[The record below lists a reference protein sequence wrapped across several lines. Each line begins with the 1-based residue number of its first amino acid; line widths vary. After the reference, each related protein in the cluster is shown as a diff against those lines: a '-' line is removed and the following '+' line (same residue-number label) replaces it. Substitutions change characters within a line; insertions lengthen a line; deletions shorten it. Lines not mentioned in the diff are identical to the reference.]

1 MKKILFVAGEGLPF
15 VKTGGL
21 ADVIGSLP
29 KILVDRGYDVRV
41 VLPLYQ
47 TIIDKHY
54 DKLNKFATI
63 NVKSGWIDTVASYY
77 YAEVNG
83 VIYYFIEHQ
92 GYFERYG
99 LYGFEDDGERF
110 AFFQRAALDLLYVID
125 WFPDIIHSHDW
136 HTGMIPLMCKACY
149 NDERYN
155 NIKHVYTIH
164 NLAFQGNFS
173 SDMVESCLGLDW
185 DYFNNGSIRFDGGIS
200 FMKSGIVFADKIS
213 TVSLTYSYEIL
224 TEEYGEHLH
233 DVLRYRQHDLWGIV
247 NGIDVNLWNPKT
259 DSLLSYNYD
268 IEDFGYGKKQNK
280 ISLQNEL
287 GLNVDEDVMVIG
299 LVSRLTLQKGI
310 YLIIEK
316 LREIMDL
323 NVQFVILG
331 SGETDAENSLKW
343 LESAYK
349 GRAVYY
355 CGYNEELAHKIYA
368 GSDLFL
374 MPSLYEPCGLGQLI
388 ALRYGTLPLVRE
400 TGGLKDTV
408 NPFNQ
413 YTLEGNGFSFNSKN
427 SDDMLNVLGWAVS
440 QYYYNKNAWEV
451 LVNNALN
458 TDVSWGYS
466 ADLYE
471 RLYWS
476 I

>member
-1 MKKILFVAGEGLPF
+1 M
-15 VKTGGL
+15 
-21 ADVIGSLP
+21 
-29 KILVDRGYDVRV
+29 GYS
-41 VLPLYQ
+41 
-47 TIIDKHY
+47 K
-54 DKLNKFATI
+54 
-63 NVKSGWIDTVASYY
+63 
-77 YAEVNG
+77 
-83 VIYYFIEHQ
+83 
-92 GYFERYG
+92 
-99 LYGFEDDGERF
+99 
-110 AFFQRAALDLLYVID
+110 
-125 WFPDIIHSHDW
+125 
-136 HTGMIPLMCKACY
+136 
-149 NDERYN
+149 
-155 NIKHVYTIH
+155 
-164 NLAFQGNFS
+164 
-173 SDMVESCLGLDW
+173 
-185 DYFNNGSIRFDGGIS
+185 
-200 FMKSGIVFADKIS
+200 
-213 TVSLTYSYEIL
+213 
-224 TEEYGEHLH
+224 
-233 DVLRYRQHDLWGIV
+233 
-247 NGIDVNLWNPKT
+247 WNPKT